1 MRSLVLIAFGLIL
14 ATPASAQVAGF
25 RNANPVGDQH
35 RFETERLRLQSD
47 QRTIEARQQALNA
60 RLTQLELQS
69 RRQSTTIS
77 SDPAVTALSLEQARA
92 AREAATAR
100 RQAIVEDVT
109 RIDDWLDQPR
119 N

>member
-1 MRSLVLIAFGLIL
+1 MRSLVLIAFGLVL
-14 ATPASAQVAGF
+14 AAPATAQVAGF

-47 QRTIEARQQALNA
+47 QRAIEARQQALNT

-69 RRQSTTIS
+69 RRQSRPIT
-77 SDPAVTALSLEQARA
+77 SDPAATALTLEQARA
-92 AREAATAR
+92 ARQAATAR
-100 RQAIVEDVT
+100 RETIVQGVT
-109 RIDDWLDQPR
+109 AIDDWLDRPR